1 MLFAAGLS
9 WKIQA
14 AGLLAAVVATPFV
27 WQYALK
33 PYMRNRIL
41 FAFNPDELFYFQDL
55 PADER
60 GFDAGTGRPG
70 PQAGG
75 FRTSQ
80 RTRRTDAASRLRL
93 SRREFRLNEVRAGR
107 DTQAHFPFS
116 PDKAR

>member
-1 MLFAAGLS
+1 
-9 WKIQA
+9 
-14 AGLLAAVVATPFV
+14 
-27 WQYALK
+27 
-33 PYMRNRIL
+33 L

-60 GFDAGTGRPG
+60 GFGAGTGRPG

-107 DTQAHFPFS
+107 DTQVHFPFS